1 MHGDG
6 FHPRRRRGSR
16 PLPKDQEA
24 DHSPLSLFETRNGA
38 IYLCPACR
46 MLELRFGNMLLSL
59 ASDEL
64 PQLTTALTDAGRG
77 LEEETRDTRDAVL
90 MLKESRSG
98 WLLNWDE
105 IVELHQLVAGAGLI
119 LSTSIPGH

>member
-1 MHGDG
+1 
-6 FHPRRRRGSR
+6 
-16 PLPKDQEA
+16 
-24 DHSPLSLFETRNGA
+24 
-38 IYLCPACR
+38 